1 MHTSW
6 TIQLC
11 RHALPCARLQGLI
24 QIPHV
29 LQLLALAYTLAG
41 DAKPPQPP
49 LYPQQEQRVRAAL
62 LEALLEAPPEDLA
75 ALPALATAAASSS
88 ASGAEPSS
96 GFSAPEM
103 QQQQSRQQLAA
114 LVDGFFSGLALALQ
128 ARSKLR
134 DYSMLRQGEDPATGA
149 AAVTPLLRQLA
160 CKIMVRGEQRD
171 VQQARQRQGMVS
183 GFMKGL
189 MKGHQEEPGLH
200 EYDAVMLFVVG
211 GISLWEVREVRAEL
225 EQPCIFERP
234 RVLLGG
240 SALLSPADVA
250 AHLLG

>member
-1 MHTSW
+1 V
-6 TIQLC
+6 
-11 RHALPCARLQGLI
+11 LPPQGLI
-24 QIPHV
+24 QLPHV

-41 DAKPPQPP
+41 DCRPAQPP
-49 LYPQQEQRVRAAL
+49 LYPQQEQHLRAELLDAL
-62 LEALLEAPPEDLA
+62 LQASPTDLA
-75 ALPALATAAASSS
+75 ALPSLAAVVGASSAGPPPP
-88 ASGAEPSS
+88 ASFA
-96 GFSAPEM
+96 APEL
-103 QQQQSRQQLAA
+103 QQQQSRQQLQAM
-114 LVDGFFSGLALALQ
+114 LDGFFSGLGLALQ
-128 ARSKLR
+128 ARSKLK
-134 DYSMLRQGEDPATGA
+134 DYGRLRQAEDPATGA

-160 CKIMVRGEQRD
+160 CNVSVRADQRD

-189 MKGHQEEPGLH
+189 MKGHQEAPGLH
-200 EYDAVMLFVVG
+200 EYDAVLLFVVG

-240 SALLSPADVA
+240 SSLLSPADVA